1 MVSWMDGHEY
11 FQIGI
16 ALKRSRFMKSRVPT
30 LLTQNKLILVIMIFV
45 GTYLRAPE
53 WATCYVGKAASV
65 PNYLTSVRLNNNI
78 EVVHRLDFTKFS

>member
-45 GTYLRAPE
+45 GTYVHQSGLHAIML
-53 WATCYVGKAASV
+53 GKQ
-65 PNYLTSVRLNNNI
+65 PPFRITLHLY
-78 EVVHRLDFTKFS
+78 D